1 MKAVTTLLCKKNMSR
16 SKLDFILITLKGF
29 TMGAANVIPGVSGG
43 TIALITGIYEE
54 LINSLKS
61 FDKKALE
68 LLLKRE
74 FSSLLNHING
84 KFLFFLL
91 LGIAASVFSIAKLF
105 EYLLSEHPTQIWAFF
120 FGLVFA
126 SVYYVGKTVK
136 QWNTKNTS
144 FFILGTFIALLIS
157 FTNPA
162 PSSNGNYLFVFF
174 CGIIGISGMLLP
186 GLSGSYILMLL
197 GNYKL
202 LMVDSI
208 NAISKS
214 IKMLM
219 LGDFTFLNNP
229 DQTTGLIHFCLFL
242 FGSIFGMISF
252 SRLIAWIFKQYKNIT
267 IALLTGFIFGSLA
280 IIWPWKNAILH
291 PTILDR
297 NSNPMIIGY
306 ERYFPKE
313 LDQATITTLFC
324 ILFGII
330 CIWAVEK
337 MAEKQI

>member
-1 MKAVTTLLCKKNMSR
+1 MNR
-16 SKLDFILITLKGF
+16 SKIDFILISLKGF

-74 FSSLLNHING
+74 FSNLLSHING

-91 LGIAASVFSIAKLF
+91 LGIGGSIFSIAKLF
-105 EYLLSEHPTQIWAFF
+105 EYLLTEHPIQIWAFF

-136 QWNTKNTS
+136 EWNTKTTS

-174 CGIIGISGMLLP
+174 CGIIGVSGMLLP

-219 LGDFTFLNNP
+219 LGDLTFLNNS
-229 DQTTGLIHFCLFL
+229 DQITALVHFCLFL
-242 FGSIFGMISF
+242 LGSIFGMVSF
-252 SRLIAWIFKQYKNIT
+252 SRLIAWVFKQYKNIT

-297 NSNPMIIGY
+297 NKDPIIIGY
-306 ERYFPKE
+306 ERYVPKE
-313 LDQATITTLFC
+313 LDHTTITTLLC

>member
-1 MKAVTTLLCKKNMSR
+1 
-16 SKLDFILITLKGF
+16 
-29 TMGAANVIPGVSGG
+29 MGAANVIPGVSGG

-74 FSSLLNHING
+74 FSNLLSHING

-91 LGIAASVFSIAKLF
+91 LGIGGSIFSIAKLF
-105 EYLLSEHPTQIWAFF
+105 EYLLTEHPIQIWAFF

-136 QWNTKNTS
+136 EWNTKTTS

-174 CGIIGISGMLLP
+174 CGIIGVSGMLLP

-219 LGDFTFLNNP
+219 LGDLTFLNNS
-229 DQTTGLIHFCLFL
+229 DQITALVHFCLFL
-242 FGSIFGMISF
+242 LGSIFGMVSF
-252 SRLIAWIFKQYKNIT
+252 SRLIAWVFKQYKNIT

-297 NSNPMIIGY
+297 NKDPIIIGY
-306 ERYFPKE
+306 ERYVPKE
-313 LDQATITTLFC
+313 LDHATITTLLC

>member
-1 MKAVTTLLCKKNMSR
+1 MLLCKKNMSR
-16 SKLDFILITLKGF
+16 FKLDLILITLKGF
-29 TMGAANVIPGVSGG
+29 TIGAANVIPGVSGG

-54 LINSLKS
+54 LIISLKS

-68 LLLKRE
+68 LLLKRD
-74 FSSLLNHING
+74 FSRLSKHING

-91 LGIAASVFSIAKLF
+91 SGIVVSVFSIAKLF
-105 EYLLSEHPTQIWAFF
+105 EYLLLEYPTQIWAFF

-136 QWNTKNTS
+136 EWNTKNTS

-157 FTNPA
+157 FTNPS
-162 PSSNGNYLFVFF
+162 PSSNENYLFVFF

-219 LGDFTFLNNP
+219 LGDFAFLNNP
-229 DQTTGLIHFCLFL
+229 NQITGLIHFCLFL

-252 SRLIAWIFKQYKNIT
+252 SRLIAWIFNKYKNIT

-313 LDQATITTLFC
+313 LNQATITTLFC

>member
-1 MKAVTTLLCKKNMSR
+1 MSR
-16 SKLDFILITLKGF
+16 SKLDFLLIALKGF

-43 TIALITGIYEE
+43 TIALITGIYED

-91 LGIAASVFSIAKLF
+91 LGIGGSVFSIAKLF
-105 EYLLSEHPTQIWAFF
+105 EYLLSTHPNQIWGFF

-126 SVYYVGKTVK
+126 SIYYVGKSVK
-136 QWNTKNTS
+136 EWNTKTTIL
-144 FFILGTFIALLIS
+144 FILGTFIALLIS
-157 FTNPA
+157 LSTPS
-162 PSSNGNYLFVFF
+162 PSSNENYLFVFF
-174 CGIIGISGMLLP
+174 CGIIGVSGMLLP

-197 GNYKL
+197 GNYEL
-202 LMVDSI
+202 LMVDSV

-214 IKMLM
+214 IKMVM
-219 LGDFTFLNNP
+219 IGDLTFFDNP
-229 DQTTGLIHFCLFL
+229 DQIKGLVHFCLFL
-242 FGSIFGMISF
+242 FGSVFGMVAF
-252 SRLIAWIFKQYKNIT
+252 SRLIALIFKKYKNFT

-280 IIWPWKNAILH
+280 TIWPWKIDINED
-291 PTILDR
+291 PTIIEYKR
-297 NSNPMIIGY
+297 II
-306 ERYFPKE
+306 PKE
-313 LDQATITTLFC
+313 LDQATITTLCC

>member
-1 MKAVTTLLCKKNMSR
+1 MLLCKKNMSR

-61 FDKKALE
+61 FDKKAIE
-68 LLLKRE
+68 FLLKRE
-74 FSSLLNHING
+74 FLRLFYHING

-91 LGIAASVFSIAKLF
+91 LGIVLSVFSIAKLF
-105 EYLLSEHPTQIWAFF
+105 EYLLLQYPTQIWAFF
-120 FGLVFA
+120 FGLIFA

-136 QWNTKNTS
+136 QWNTKNTI
-144 FFILGTFIALLIS
+144 FFILGTFVALLIS

-162 PSSNGNYLFVFF
+162 PSSNESYMFVFF
-174 CGIIGISGMLLP
+174 CGVIGISGMLLP
-186 GLSGSYILMLL
+186 GLSGSYILLLL

-219 LGDFTFLNNP
+219 IGDFTFLNNP
-229 DQTTGLIHFCLFL
+229 DQKTGLIHFCLFL

-297 NSNPMIIGY
+297 NSNPMIIKY

-313 LDQATITTLFC
+313 LDQANITSLLC
-324 ILFGII
+324 IILGII

-337 MAEKQI
+337 MAEKEI

>member
-1 MKAVTTLLCKKNMSR
+1 MSR

-74 FSSLLNHING
+74 FSNLLNHING

-91 LGIAASVFSIAKLF
+91 LGIGGSVFSIAKLF
-105 EYLLSEHPTQIWAFF
+105 EYLLSAHPTQIWAFF
-120 FGLVFA
+120 FGLVLA

-136 QWNTKNTS
+136 QWNSKNTS
-144 FFILGTFIALLIS
+144 FFFLGTLIALLIS
-157 FTNPA
+157 FTTPA

-214 IKMLM
+214 IKMFI

-229 DQTTGLIHFCLFL
+229 DQTTGLVHFCLFL

-252 SRLIAWIFKQYKNIT
+252 SRLIAWVFKQYKNIT

-280 IIWPWKNAILH
+280 IIWPWKNTILH

-297 NSNPMIIGY
+297 NRNPIIIGY
-306 ERYFPKE
+306 ERYVPKE
-313 LDQATITTLFC
+313 LDQATITTLCC
-324 ILFGII
+324 IIFGII

>member
-1 MKAVTTLLCKKNMSR
+1 MNR
-16 SKLDFILITLKGF
+16 SKIDFILIGIKGF

-61 FDKKALE
+61 FDKKALD

-74 FSSLLNHING
+74 FSNLLSHING

-91 LGIAASVFSIAKLF
+91 LGIGGSIFSIARLF
-105 EYLLSEHPTQIWAFF
+105 EYLLTEHPTQIWAFF

-126 SVYYVGKTVK
+126 SVYYVGKTIEE
-136 QWNTKNTS
+136 WNIKITS

-219 LGDFTFLNNP
+219 LGDLTFLNNS
-229 DQTTGLIHFCLFL
+229 DQITGLVHFCLFL
-242 FGSIFGMISF
+242 LGSIFGMVSF
-252 SRLIAWIFKQYKNIT
+252 SRLIAWVFKQYKNIT

-297 NSNPMIIGY
+297 NKDPIIIGY
-306 ERYFPKE
+306 ERYVPKE
-313 LDQATITTLFC
+313 LDHATITTLLC

-337 MAEKQI
+337 MAEKKI